1 MSPREYLEESPAISE
16 GTETCWAHLSFKDM
30 TGTSI
35 DCPGGTSVE
44 AIGEITE
51 TAQSRSQDLRVACPL
66 PEFSH
71 VLTLLGSCVAGSL
84 PESWGSPGAFP
95 QLRVLAMR
103 NSSLQGPLP
112 QSWGN
117 SSRAMPSLTI
127 LTMDSNKLSGSLPA
141 SWSQGFSSLS

>member
-1 MSPREYLEESPAISE
+1 
-16 GTETCWAHLSFKDM
+16 M
-30 TGTSI
+30 TQRSI
-35 DCPGGTSVE
+35 DCSWWTSVDAVDE
-44 AIGEITE
+44 APDI
-51 TAQSRSQDLRVACPL
+51 AQSSSQDLRVACPL
-66 PEFSH
+66 PKFSR
-71 VLTLLGSCVAGSL
+71 VLTLIGSCVAGSL

-112 QSWGN
+112 QAWGN
-117 SSRAMPSLTI
+117 SSKAMPSLTI